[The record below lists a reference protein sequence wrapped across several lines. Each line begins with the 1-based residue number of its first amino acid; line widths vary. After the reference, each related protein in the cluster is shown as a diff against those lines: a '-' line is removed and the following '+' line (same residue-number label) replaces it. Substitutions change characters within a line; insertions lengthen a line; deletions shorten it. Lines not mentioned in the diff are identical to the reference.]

1 MRVRQVETV
10 EELAALRP
18 LWLALH
24 QHHRDVRAGT
34 PLQPDDELS
43 WELREGSYRRW
54 LEAGEALIL
63 VAVAGPDDSP
73 GEGRDEGRDE
83 SRDEGRADPRADAA
97 DLDLRG
103 GAERVVGYAVTRLH
117 RGPDDSFDFGDPYA
131 ELYSFS
137 VLPSWRGQ
145 HAGTL
150 MLDELERLLVTRG
163 ITVLTVSVMEDNRR
177 ALALYTD
184 RGFLPMEVMLWRPLT
199 SGIGSRSPGECSL

>member
-24 QHHRDVRAGT
+24 QHHRVVLAGT

-43 WELREGSYRRW
+43 WELREGTYRRW

-63 VAVAGPDDSP
+63 VAVARPDDSP
-73 GEGRDEGRDE
+73 VEGGDA
-83 SRDEGRADPRADAA
+83 RANAA
-97 DLDLRG
+97 DLDPRA
-103 GAERVVGYAVTRLH
+103 GAEPVVGYAVARLH

-131 ELYSFS
+131 ELYSIS

-150 MLDELERLLVTRG
+150 MLDELERLLVTHG
-163 ITVLTVSVMEDNRR
+163 ITVLTVSAMADNRR
-177 ALALYTD
+177 ARAFYTD
-184 RGFLPMEVMLWRPLT
+184 RGFLPLEVMLWRPLT
-199 SGIGSRSPGECSL
+199 SGTGSPSPDECSL

>member
-34 PLQPDDELS
+34 PLQRDDELS

-73 GEGRDEGRDE
+73 GEGRDEGRD
-83 SRDEGRADPRADAA
+83 DARADAA

-103 GAERVVGYAVTRLH
+103 GAEPVVGYAVTRLH

-137 VLPSWRGQ
+137 VLRSWRGK

-163 ITVLTVSVMEDNRR
+163 IPVLTVSVMADNRR

-199 SGIGSRSPGECSL
+199 

>member
-10 EELAALRP
+10 EELGALRP

-43 WELREGSYRRW
+43 WELREGTYRSW

-63 VAVAGPDDSP
+63 VAVAGPDDGP
-73 GEGRDEGRDE
+73 GEGRDEDRDE
-83 SRDEGRADPRADAA
+83 DRDDARANAA
-97 DLDLRG
+97 DLDLRA
-103 GAERVVGYAVTRLH
+103 GAEPVVGYAVTRLH

-137 VLPSWRGQ
+137 VLRSWRGQ

-150 MLDELERLLVTRG
+150 MLEELERLLVTRG
-163 ITVLTVSVMEDNRR
+163 ITVLTVSVMADNRR
-177 ALALYTD
+177 ALALYKD

-199 SGIGSRSPGECSL
+199 SGVGSRSPDECSP